1 MYDITVHRLRI
12 FKCVVESG
20 GIRAAAGALGISQ
33 PSVSAHVRGLEAM
46 VGQPLLDR
54 RPGKSGSLTDAGHIL
69 YSYAHDVVVGADSV
83 SALLR
88 ELSVGQRGNVSLAA
102 TRTLSDSLLGPIL
115 TEFHRASPGVLI
127 SIQTGRLS
135 EVTELVLTG
144 DVGFGIV
151 VSSGPIPGLEGQLL
165 RKEPVIVLAGPSNRL
180 ARMARVAPSDLRA
193 EPLFVSLRSSSN
205 FRSTM
210 AALRPTGLSF
220 QRVALETDDY
230 AMLKSVIA
238 EGSGI
243 AVLPQLAVTKE
254 LARGDLVRLPLT
266 FPMPELELRLAYL
279 PRHRFTPSER
289 TLARLIRDR
298 LSLGAIEGDMSLEP
312 AVDGESS

>member
-1 MYDITVHRLRI
+1 VYDITLHRLRI

-20 GIRAAAGALGISQ
+20 GIRAAASALGISQ

-54 RPGKSGSLTDAGHIL
+54 RPGKSGSLTDAGHLL

-88 ELSVGQRGNVSLAA
+88 ELSVGRRGNVSLAA
-102 TRTLSDSLLGPIL
+102 TRTLGNSLLGPIL

-135 EVTELVLTG
+135 EVAKLVLTG
-144 DVGFGIV
+144 EVGFGIV
-151 VSSGPIPGLEGQLL
+151 VSSGPIPGLESELL
-165 RKEPVIVLAGPSNRL
+165 RKEPVLVLAGPSNRL
-180 ARMARVAPSDLRA
+180 ARMARVEPSALQS

-210 AALRPTGLSF
+210 AALRLTGFSF
-220 QRVALETDDY
+220 SQVALETDDY

-243 AVLPQLAVTKE
+243 AVLPEVAVTKE
-254 LARGDLVRLPLT
+254 LARGELVRLPLS
-266 FPMPELELRLAYL
+266 FPVPELELRLAFL
-279 PRHRFTPSER
+279 PRHRFTPSEA
-289 TLARLIRDR
+289 TLAQLMRDR
-298 LSLGAIEGDMSLEP
+298 LSSACSQEASPLAPSVSDED
-312 AVDGESS
+312 A